1 MGLDWRS
8 LATQRCHS
16 HDSKTATHHDYRIRY
31 GGVQPLGAID
41 RSRRNLRISR
51 RRGWLRPGRSWPRS
65 GQRNN
70 LRRCCLQCLRH
81 ARSCLEPSV
90 YDHNRRVPRSH
101 QPQVQRK
108 RSSWARCVRESASRQ
123 RPRTKVPIWIFTPHH
138 DDASTGRNYL
148 RRYGTRARN
157 AIQQRFLRLVTWAN
171 RHRKAPS
178 YDRLQGSQLPA
189 LVFLWLARR

>member
-1 MGLDWRS
+1 M
-8 LATQRCHS
+8 
-16 HDSKTATHHDYRIRY
+16 
-31 GGVQPLGAID
+31 QPLGAID

-51 RRGWLRPGRSWPRS
+51 RRGWLRPGRSGPRS
-65 GQRNN
+65 GQRSS
-70 LRRCCLQCLRH
+70 LRGCCLQCLRH

-108 RSSWARCVRESASRQ
+108 RSSWARCLRESASRQ

-138 DDASTGRNYL
+138 DDASTGRNYP

-157 AIQQRFLRLVTWAN
+157 AIQQRFLRLVTL
-171 RHRKAPS
+171 RPS
-178 YDRLQGSQLPA
+178 QTATSLRNTGATRVPSISIARINFAWGSDA
-189 LVFLWLARR
+189 AFI